1 MSNIESENF
10 SRLIMPHSRKIFAV
24 AYRYLQRVDEAED
37 LVQDVCIKLWQMRD
51 ELPPEERLLPFILTM
66 ARNLSI
72 DRLRA
77 RHEYDVTAGDDEDAP
92 PPNDE
97 PFIDTSVEDHD
108 RLRQTLQLI
117 RQLPPDQQKVLRLK
131 AMRDLDNDEIT
142 KLTGIQPDN
151 VRQLLSRARRKLKE
165 LAIKQ
170 GIL

>member
-1 MSNIESENF
+1 M
-10 SRLIMPHSRKIFAV
+10 MPHSRKIFAV
-24 AYRYLQRVDEAED
+24 AFRYLQRADEAED

-51 ELPPEERLLPFILTM
+51 ELPSEERLLPYILTM

-77 RHEYDVTAGDDEDAP
+77 RHEYDVTATTDETDAP

-97 PFIDTSVEDHD
+97 PYIDNRVEDHD
-108 RLRQTLQLI
+108 RLRRTMELI

-131 AMRDLDNDEIT
+131 AMHDLDNDEIT
-142 KLTGIQPDN
+142 KLTGFQPDN

-165 LAIKQ
+165 LAQKN
-170 GIL
+170 GII